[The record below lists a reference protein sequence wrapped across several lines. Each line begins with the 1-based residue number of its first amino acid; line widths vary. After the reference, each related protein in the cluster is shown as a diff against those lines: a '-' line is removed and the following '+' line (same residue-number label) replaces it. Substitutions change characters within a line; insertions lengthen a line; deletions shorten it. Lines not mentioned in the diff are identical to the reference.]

1 MTFTDLRRALT
12 APTDAQV
19 SAALEAELLALADE
33 FGKCDGFYWTQR
45 DSAAQVA
52 LHVAA
57 SLAKNDLANGP
68 LLALVVKLV
77 EAERLAVKGVT
88 LDDFEDAVAE
98 LEEYAAQKRGDLETY
113 LERHGEAA

>member
-12 APTDAQV
+12 APTSEQIA
-19 SAALEAELLALADE
+19 AALEAELLALAAE
-33 FGKCDGFYWTQR
+33 FGNCDGFYWTQR

-57 SLAKNDLANGP
+57 SLAKHNANGP

-77 EAERLAVKGVT
+77 EAENLAAKGIN
-88 LDDFEDAVAE
+88 LDDFEDAVGD
-98 LEEYAAQKRGDLETY
+98 LEEFAAQKRGDLAIYQEQF
-113 LERHGEAA
+113 GEAA